1 MYRPTIAIPAL
12 AAAIGFSLISAAQ
25 AQITGFGGSSN
36 TGWTPNANSFSSVA
50 GVPNVVGTGTL
61 ADTLNL
67 TTAAGSEASSYWFNT
82 PQNITNFMESFTYKD
97 NSTNGAD
104 GIAAVWQN
112 SGATPLS
119 ALGAGGG
126 SLGFANLPSSAAL
139 AMNVYSGNGGSGS
152 QYNDTVATGGGVA
165 LTPTPGGVN
174 IDSGDPIN
182 VTLSFKE
189 SDHALTETMTDTV
202 TSATFTRV
210 WRSISI
216 QTQVAGTSAIV
227 GLTGGTGG
235 VTAAQSVTNFQ
246 YIPGSARTRP
256 SRRSRRSLPR
266 ATTRI

>member
-36 TGWTPNANSFSSVA
+36 TGWTPNANSFSSAA

-82 PQNITNFMESFTYKD
+82 PQNITNFTESFTYKD

-119 ALGAGGG
+119 AAGCWRRQ
-126 SLGFANLPSSAAL
+126 LRFRQPP
-139 AMNVYSGNGGSGS
+139 V
-152 QYNDTVATGGGVA
+152 VRR
-165 LTPTPGGVN
+165 
-174 IDSGDPIN
+174 SGDER
-182 VTLSFKE
+182 L
-189 SDHALTETMTDTV
+189 
-202 TSATFTRV
+202 
-210 WRSISI
+210 
-216 QTQVAGTSAIV
+216 
-227 GLTGGTGG
+227 
-235 VTAAQSVTNFQ
+235 
-246 YIPGSARTRP
+246 
-256 SRRSRRSLPR
+256 
-266 ATTRI
+266 